1 MTFGRFFANR
11 LWTAVLTLVIVS
23 TLIFTLQRL
32 LPGDPILAIAGDELD
47 PAVLND
53 LRRKYQLDQPIF
65 VQYFAWASRLFQ
77 GDLGM
82 SLRNNMPV
90 SQLLAMKLPIT
101 VQLAAM
107 AMMFALAVG
116 IPSGVLAATAHR
128 NWRGSAANFAAIA
141 GMSIPTFWLGI
152 LMIMLFSVQLGWL
165 PSSGY
170 VSPMEDLGRNL
181 STLLMPAVALGV
193 GVAGVLGRHARGSMM
208 TALSSDYIRT
218 ARAKGLPD
226 RTVTYRHALRNAWIP
241 VITLSMI
248 EFGHLLAGAVIT
260 EQIFSIPG
268 MGKLI
273 VDAVLYRDYA
283 VVQGIVLVA
292 AAMYIGLN
300 LLADL
305 LYYVANPKMR
315 G

>member
-1 MTFGRFFANR
+1 MSFGRFFATR
-11 LWTAVLTLVIVS
+11 AWTALLTLLIVS
-23 TLIFTLQRL
+23 TLIFTMQRL
-32 LPGDPILAIAGDELD
+32 LPGDPILALAGDELD
-47 PAVLND
+47 PAVLAE
-53 LRRKYQLDQPIF
+53 LRSKYQLDKPLV
-65 VQYFAWASRLFQ
+65 VQYFAWAGQLFR

-82 SLRNNMPV
+82 SLRNSMPV
-90 SQLLAMKLPIT
+90 SQLLGMKLPIT
-101 VQLAAM
+101 VQLASM
-107 AMMFALAVG
+107 AMLFALVVG
-116 IPSGVLAATAHR
+116 IPGGVLAATAHR
-128 NWRGSAANFAAIA
+128 TNRGAAANVAAIA

-152 LMIMLFSVQLGWL
+152 LMIMLFSVHLGWL

-170 VSPMEDLGRNL
+170 VSPAEDLGRNL
-181 STLLMPAVALGV
+181 LTLLMPAVALGV
-193 GVAGVLGRHARGSMM
+193 GVAGVLARHARGSMM

-226 RTVTYRHALRNAWIP
+226 RTVTYKHALRNAWIP
-241 VITLSMI
+241 VITLGMI

-268 MGKLI
+268 MGKLM